1 MNIILDLD
9 NTLIYCITTSNTWNG
24 TGNFSFTLGG
34 VKYVIFKRPGLNE
47 FLEFVYDHFKHVGI
61 WTAAAA
67 PYAHKIVNRIM
78 TPAQQ
83 KRLSF
88 IYTRKKLVN
97 GVKDLTRIF
106 VEHPEFKSNNTIILD
121 DKREMIPNKYNY
133 VPIPEW
139 NGSP

>member
-1 MNIILDLD
+1 
-9 NTLIYCITTSNTWNG
+9 
-24 TGNFSFTLGG
+24 
-34 VKYVIFKRPGLNE
+34 
-47 FLEFVYDHFKHVGI
+47 
-61 WTAAAA
+61 
-67 PYAHKIVNRIM
+67 M

-139 NGSP
+139 NGSPTDRELYYFMGSGT